1 MTGKSD
7 ITFNWMITVC
17 DGSLETNSN
26 FPSAKICNG
35 NIKTVS
41 VVAQYLNP
49 DVGSGFYDTLY
60 DCLRYLLGR
69 DPTKDRCMR
78 PSVYYRLISE

>member
-1 MTGKSD
+1 MKYFQTDTKVTFDATGKSD

-17 DGSLETNSN
+17 DGSLETNRN

-35 NIKTVS
+35 NIKTIS

-49 DVGSGFYDTLY
+49 EVGSGLF
-60 DCLRYLLGR
+60 CF
-69 DPTKDRCMR
+69 
-78 PSVYYRLISE
+78 SI